1 MVNHFLPGTVWIQ
14 LPAWSSG
21 AVGPKVRVIEPSAF
35 AASGSRVLLRLGNA
49 WPVWSSDRVWG
60 S

>member
-1 MVNHFLPGTVWIQ
+1 MVNHFLPETVWIQ
-14 LPAWSSG
+14 LPGCSSG
-21 AVGPKVRVIEPSAF
+21 AVGPKVRVIEPSALV
-35 AASGSRVLLRLGNA
+35 ASGSRVLFLLGNG